1 MGDSGQGPVRLGILL
16 ACLAALAVIGIKTA
30 TGTDGAAAGSTAA
43 HGSPGR
49 ILAVATRRSIPRAVR
64 RQVAVHQ
71 PHGSAAIRV
80 AGATYLLGGTRRG
93 RHGRRLP
100 VASVLRTVGPGNP
113 TRVAKLPNPVSG
125 AIAAVVG
132 DRLYAIGGRL
142 ANGKLSDEVQE
153 YDVATEHSVIA
164 ARLPKGLWHAS
175 AITLDGYVY
184 VMGGATDGGPTA
196 TILRFDP
203 WRDAVSR
210 AGHLP
215 VRATGGM
222 AAPIRTRRGYL
233 VGARVPDAGRLDFT
247 ITLRASIK
255 RVAPA
260 ERPRINSSRPIRDR
274 SRTRASRSVG
284 SSAAGP
290 RRHSRGSA
298 G

>member
-1 MGDSGQGPVRLGILL
+1 VRLGILL
-16 ACLAALAVIGIKTA
+16 ACLAALAVIGVKTA

-93 RHGRRLP
+93 RRGRRLP

-233 VGARVPDAGRLDFT
+233 VGARVPGAGRLDFT
-247 ITLRASIK
+247 ITLRA
-255 RVAPA
+255 PLTT
-260 ERPRINSSRPIRDR
+260 SSRPIRDR
-274 SRTRASRSVG
+274 SRTRASRSAG
-284 SSAAGP
+284 SPAAGP
-290 RRHSRGSA
+290 RRHSRGS
-298 G
+298 GG